1 MVLFVPQSGA
11 ILRCRGQRP
20 LPGFQRAEAFGNIVP
35 HDKEVHTLKEIV
47 RFSHVSMQFP
57 GTLANDDIS
66 LSIYE
71 GEVFA
76 LVGENGAGKS
86 TLMNLLYGLHQPTLG
101 EIHIS
106 GLPTAP
112 VHSPEKA
119 MRMGVSMVHQH
130 FKLVPSFTVAQNILL
145 GHEPKKWGLFYDEK
159 KANDMVLKLSETY
172 GLEVNPTD
180 VVRDLSIG
188 LQQRVEILKALRTGA
203 KVLILDEPT
212 AVLTAQ
218 ETEELFGVIRRIV
231 KEKNM
236 TVIMITHR
244 LPEVMQIS
252 DRVGVMRR
260 GRMIDVLR
268 TRDTSEQGI
277 SSLMVGRDV
286 IFDDLRTEQEAGEEK
301 LVVRDLQAL
310 SDRMLPALRG
320 VNLTVHAGEIVGVC
334 GVEGNGQTELSEC
347 IMGMRPQAGGSV
359 ILNGKDISR
368 LSPRKIRS
376 MGVSFIPEDRLSTG
390 VDQKSSIADNL
401 ALGKHRTKDFSTLGI
416 HLRRGK
422 VKKYAQQLEK
432 QFDIRCAGVDEP
444 VKSLSGGNVQKVVI
458 AREFSFD
465 TPVLVICQPT
475 RGVDIGAKKE
485 IYNVIN
491 EMAAK
496 GVAVIMVSS
505 ELPEVLGMSDRI
517 MVVHEGDVTGFINGA
532 DADQAKV
539 MTLATGGVLA

>member
-1 MVLFVPQSGA
+1 MS
-11 ILRCRGQRP
+11 
-20 LPGFQRAEAFGNIVP
+20 N
-35 HDKEVHTLKEIV
+35 EIV

-66 LSIYE
+66 LTINQ

-86 TLMNLLYGLHQPTLG
+86 TLMNLLYGIHRPTLG
-101 EIHIS
+101 EIFI
-106 GLPTAP
+106 GGKPTGSQ
-112 VHSPEKA
+112 HSPEKA
-119 MRMGVSMVHQH
+119 MQMGVSMVHQH

-145 GHEPKKWGLFYDEK
+145 GHEPKKLGLFYDAA
-159 KANDMVLKLSETY
+159 KANAMVRELSETY

-218 ETEELFGVIRRIV
+218 ETEELFAVIRRIV
-231 KEKNM
+231 REKQM

-260 GRMIDVLR
+260 GRMIDVLN
-268 TRDTSEQGI
+268 TADTSEQGI

-286 IFDDLRTEQEAGEEK
+286 IFDDLRTDKEPGDE
-301 LVVRDLQAL
+301 LLSIRAL
-310 SDRMLPALRG
+310 KAVNDRMLPALRG
-320 VNLTVHAGEIVGVC
+320 VSLSVRAGEIVGVC

-347 IMGMRPQAGGSV
+347 IMGMRSVSGGSV
-359 ILNGKDISR
+359 LLGEKEITGLQ
-368 LSPRKIRS
+368 PRQIREL
-376 MGVSFIPEDRLSTG
+376 GVSFIPEDRLSTG
-390 VDQKSSIADNL
+390 VDQKSSIAENL
-401 ALGKHRTKDFSTLGI
+401 ALGKHRSKELSHLGI
-416 HLRRGK
+416 HLRRGR
-422 VKKYAQQLEK
+422 VNRYAKQLE
-432 QFDIRCAGVDEP
+432 QRFDIRCAGVDEP
-444 VKSLSGGNVQKVVI
+444 VQSLSGGNVQKVVI

-475 RGVDIGAKKE
+475 RGVDIGAIEFIHEHIIEKRNQGCAILLISADLDELFRLSDTLVTLYDGQITGRFKAGEITMEEIGYYMLGAKKQE
-485 IYNVIN
+485 
-491 EMAAK
+491 A
-496 GVAVIMVSS
+496 
-505 ELPEVLGMSDRI
+505 
-517 MVVHEGDVTGFINGA
+517 
-532 DADQAKV
+532 
-539 MTLATGGVLA
+539 

>member
-1 MVLFVPQSGA
+1 M
-11 ILRCRGQRP
+11 
-20 LPGFQRAEAFGNIVP
+20 
-35 HDKEVHTLKEIV
+35 KEIV

-112 VHSPEKA
+112 VHSPDKA

-145 GHEPKKWGLFYDEK
+145 GHEPKKWGTFYDEK
-159 KANDMVLKLSETY
+159 KANEMVRQLSETY

-218 ETEELFGVIRRIV
+218 ETDELFAVIRRIV

-260 GRMIDVLR
+260 GKMVDVLR

-301 LVVRDLQAL
+301 LIVRNLQAL
-310 SDRMLPALRG
+310 NDRMLPALRG

-347 IMGMRPQAGGSV
+347 IMGMRPQTGGSV

-368 LSPRKIRS
+368 LTPRKIRH

-401 ALGKHRTKDFSTLGI
+401 ALGKHRMRDFSLMGI

-432 QFDIRCAGVDEP
+432 QYDIRCAGVDEP
-444 VKSLSGGNVQKVVI
+444 VQSLSGGNVQKVVI

-475 RGVDIGAKKE
+475 RGVDIGAIEFIHEHIIEKRNQGCAILLISADLDELFRLSDTLVTLYDGRITGQFKAGE
-485 IYNVIN
+485 ISMEEIGFY
-491 EMAAK
+491 MLGAK
-496 GVAVIMVSS
+496 TQEGEA
-505 ELPEVLGMSDRI
+505 
-517 MVVHEGDVTGFINGA
+517 HE
-532 DADQAKV
+532 
-539 MTLATGGVLA
+539 

>member
-1 MVLFVPQSGA
+1 MP
-11 ILRCRGQRP
+11 
-20 LPGFQRAEAFGNIVP
+20 N
-35 HDKEVHTLKEIV
+35 EIV

-86 TLMNLLYGLHQPTLG
+86 TLMNLLYGLNQPTLG
-101 EIHIS
+101 EIFI
-106 GLPTAP
+106 GGQPTGSQ
-112 VHSPEKA
+112 HSPEKA
-119 MRMGVSMVHQH
+119 MQMGVSMVHQH

-145 GHEPKKWGLFYDEK
+145 GHEPKKLGLFYDGK
-159 KANDMVLKLSETY
+159 KANDTVRKLSETY

-231 KEKNM
+231 REKNM

-260 GRMIDVLR
+260 GKMIDVLN
-268 TRDTSEQGI
+268 TAHTSEQGI

-286 IFDDLRTEQEAGEEK
+286 IFDDLRTDKEAGEER
-301 LVVRDLQAL
+301 LVIKGLCACN
-310 SDRMLPALRG
+310 DRTLPALRG
-320 VNLTVHAGEIVGVC
+320 IDLSVRAGEIVGVC

-347 IMGMRPQAGGSV
+347 IMGMRPQTGGTV
-359 ILNGKDISR
+359 TLNGVDISR
-368 LSPRKIRS
+368 MQPRQIRE

-390 VDQKSSIADNL
+390 VDQKSSIAENL
-401 ALGKHRTKDFSTLGI
+401 ALGKHRGRELSFFGI
-416 HLRRGK
+416 HLRHGR
-422 VKKYAQQLEK
+422 VKKHAQQLEK

-458 AREFSFD
+458 AREFTFD

-475 RGVDIGAKKE
+475 RGVDIGAIEFIHERIIEKRNEGCAILLISADLDELFRLSDTLVTLYDGRITGRFKAGE
-485 IYNVIN
+485 ITMEEIGFY
-491 EMAAK
+491 MLGAK
-496 GVAVIMVSS
+496 QQEA
-505 ELPEVLGMSDRI
+505 
-517 MVVHEGDVTGFINGA
+517 
-532 DADQAKV
+532 QA
-539 MTLATGGVLA
+539 

>member
-1 MVLFVPQSGA
+1 MS
-11 ILRCRGQRP
+11 
-20 LPGFQRAEAFGNIVP
+20 N
-35 HDKEVHTLKEIV
+35 EIV

-66 LSIYE
+66 LTINQ

-86 TLMNLLYGLHQPTLG
+86 TLMNLLYGIHRPTLG
-101 EIHIS
+101 EIFI
-106 GLPTAP
+106 GGKPTGSQ
-112 VHSPEKA
+112 HSPEKA
-119 MRMGVSMVHQH
+119 MQMGVSMVHQH

-145 GHEPKKWGLFYDEK
+145 GHEPKKLGLFYDAA
-159 KANDMVLKLSETY
+159 KANAMVRELSETY

-218 ETEELFGVIRRIV
+218 ETEELFAVIRRIV
-231 KEKNM
+231 REKQM

-260 GRMIDVLR
+260 GRMIDVLN
-268 TRDTSEQGI
+268 TADTSEQGI

-286 IFDDLRTEQEAGEEK
+286 IFDDLRTDKEPGDE
-301 LVVRDLQAL
+301 LLSIRAL
-310 SDRMLPALRG
+310 KAVNDRMLPALRG
-320 VNLTVHAGEIVGVC
+320 VSLSVRAGEIVGVC

-347 IMGMRPQAGGSV
+347 IMGMRSVSGGSV
-359 ILNGKDISR
+359 LLGDKEITGLQ
-368 LSPRKIRS
+368 PRQIREL
-376 MGVSFIPEDRLSTG
+376 GVSFIPEDRLSTG
-390 VDQKSSIADNL
+390 VDQKSSIAENL
-401 ALGKHRTKDFSTLGI
+401 ALGKHRGKELSHLGI
-416 HLRRGK
+416 HLRRGR
-422 VKKYAQQLEK
+422 VNRYAKELEK
-432 QFDIRCAGVDEP
+432 QYDIRCAGVDEP
-444 VKSLSGGNVQKVVI
+444 VQSLSGGNVQKVVI

-475 RGVDIGAKKE
+475 RGVDIGAIEFIHEHIIEKRNQGCAILLISADLDELFRLSDTLVTLYDGQITGRFKAGEITMEEIGYYMLGAKKQE
-485 IYNVIN
+485 
-491 EMAAK
+491 A
-496 GVAVIMVSS
+496 
-505 ELPEVLGMSDRI
+505 
-517 MVVHEGDVTGFINGA
+517 
-532 DADQAKV
+532 
-539 MTLATGGVLA
+539 